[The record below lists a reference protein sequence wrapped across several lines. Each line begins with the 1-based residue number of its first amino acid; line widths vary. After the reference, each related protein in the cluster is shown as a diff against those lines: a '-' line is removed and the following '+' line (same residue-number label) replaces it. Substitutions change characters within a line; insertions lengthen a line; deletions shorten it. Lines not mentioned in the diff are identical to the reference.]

1 MISIMDKKTLEKEL
15 SKSFENVR
23 ADETNVVSCHG
34 VRAVYKEAVHR
45 DFESRHSG
53 IQDEDRYWS
62 NYKKSSEMLDEMYKS
77 IRAEELCLGEAGP
90 IIVFPEDLSKLEEL
104 EGSPWFLLGQL
115 ANAMG
120 NLECSIDGADEDD
133 SELLGDIRGRF
144 EEAKR
149 LVEAMQSI
157 SSRVEDQPEK

>member
-1 MISIMDKKTLEKEL
+1 MDKKTLEKEL

-115 ANAMG
+115 PMRWAISNALLMGPMKTTANCWVISG
-120 NLECSIDGADEDD
+120 VVS
-133 SELLGDIRGRF
+133 
-144 EEAKR
+144 KR
-149 LVEAMQSI
+149 RSA
-157 SSRVEDQPEK
+157 